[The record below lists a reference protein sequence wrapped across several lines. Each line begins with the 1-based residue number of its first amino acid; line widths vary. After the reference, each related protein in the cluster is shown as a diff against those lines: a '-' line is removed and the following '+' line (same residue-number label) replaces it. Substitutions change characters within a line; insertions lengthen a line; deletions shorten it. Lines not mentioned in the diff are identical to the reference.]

1 MKVGILGDGLTSLA
15 LAKMLVNK
23 CIYVDLLSEDKAIN
37 YSQSRTFGITK
48 KNFDFFTHKILDIKK
63 ISWKLSNIEIYTEN
77 LLNQKIEWHNDKSIS
92 VVLCSKGYPEKFE
105 NNIEHS
111 LIISENAD
119 IINKGDQIILKD
131 NVTLTRFPTKTRKQL
146 KLFTSE
152 LNIFPNDDYVSSSQ
166 PIKIVQE
173 PNIEIN
179 GVGMIYNKTENTFKI
194 LKKVTV
200 YYEKPKK

>member
-1 MKVGILGDGLTSLA
+1 MKSFKHAD
-15 LAKMLVNK
+15 
-23 CIYVDLLSEDKAIN
+23 
-37 YSQSRTFGITK
+37 ITK
-48 KNFDFFTHKILDIKK
+48 VQFPIFK
-63 ISWKLSNIEIYTEN
+63 
-77 LLNQKIEWHNDKSIS
+77 
-92 VVLCSKGYPEKFE
+92 KFE

-119 IINKGDQIILKD
+119 IINNGDQIILKD

>member
-1 MKVGILGDGLTSLA
+1 
-15 LAKMLVNK
+15 
-23 CIYVDLLSEDKAIN
+23 
-37 YSQSRTFGITK
+37 
-48 KNFDFFTHKILDIKK
+48 
-63 ISWKLSNIEIYTEN
+63 
-77 LLNQKIEWHNDKSIS
+77 
-92 VVLCSKGYPEKFE
+92 
-105 NNIEHS
+105 
-111 LIISENAD
+111 LIVSENAD